1 MSDRFDVK
9 ENEHGLVR
17 LFSVDLPPTE
27 IKAFQ
32 ERDFDGEDDNPPW
45 PLKEALGATYLDEDF
60 TELFPVSDL
69 TGLGLPGYM
78 IEGLGIA
85 EKDIAE
91 DQARLSA
98 IKGYVL
104 IVTSKAFG
112 GVAQTLH
119 PRAPLKWIGTYAEES
134 APVTFEP
141 LPSEAA
147 QGNVNMETKP
157 GPSNAAMSGRVAMV
171 ALLVLA
177 LLVALMIWIAG

>member
-27 IKAFQ
+27 IKAFAD
-32 ERDFDGEDDNPPW
+32 RDFDSDDDDPAW
-45 PLKEALGATYLDEDF
+45 PLKDALGATYLDEDF
-60 TELFPVSDL
+60 IELFPVSDL

-85 EKDIAE
+85 ETDIAE

-98 IKGYVL
+98 IKGHVL
-104 IVTSKAFG
+104 VVTSNAFG
-112 GVAQTLH
+112 GIAQTLR
-119 PRAPLKWIGTYAEES
+119 PRAPLKWIGTYAEET
-134 APVTFEP
+134 APVTFQP

-147 QGNVNMETKP
+147 QGNVNTETKP
-157 GPSNAAMSGRVAMV
+157 VPSNAAMSGRVAMA

-177 LLVALMIWIAG
+177 LLVAVMIWIAG